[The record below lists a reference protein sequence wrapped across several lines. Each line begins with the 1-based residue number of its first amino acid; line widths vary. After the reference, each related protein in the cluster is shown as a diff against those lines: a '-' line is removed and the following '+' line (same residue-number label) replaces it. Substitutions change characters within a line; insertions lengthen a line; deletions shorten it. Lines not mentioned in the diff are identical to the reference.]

1 MRFLTLVMI
10 LSWAGVAL
18 GACGGGPNSEVA
30 GEPTATLQPIVSHT
44 PRFTATPV
52 PSRTPLPTFTPVPS
66 ETPIPP
72 TPSLTFTPSPT
83 PPIIGIVQSLQ
94 LVNVRDGPGTNF
106 SAFEA
111 IAPGTGVTIIGQNA
125 DGTWY
130 NIRLE
135 DGNEGWVSARLI
147 FIRDTPTPI
156 PTATPSPDLTALFLG
171 TPLPTAILGG
181 GTITPTPPGAIR
193 TATPA
198 DLQAAGGTTAAPTNT
213 SAPFIPV
220 VDIAAINLTATQ
232 LAFGIATPTPE
243 PTANASP
250 TLNVLEAQVVTPD
263 PSAASPTM
271 SITPPPASGSARV
284 RQGARVFA
292 LCDNPA
298 LGGDPPPTDLA
309 AGSTIVVW
317 WSWFARTEDQIRQH
331 LENATYEVRVDGDL
345 LTRLTVYR
353 SGITKPGN
361 DYVVSW
367 TVPYEKPLEA
377 GVHTITYRV
386 TWTQT
391 ISDGYRNYGPNTNN
405 PVEEGSCT
413 FTVR

>member
-1 MRFLTLVMI
+1 MRVFTLVI
-10 LSWAGVAL
+10 IVCLAGIALVA
-18 GACGGGPNSEVA
+18 CDDGGRSEVA
-30 GEPTATLQPIVSHT
+30 SQPTATLQPIVSHT

-83 PPIIGIVQSLQ
+83 PPIVGIVQSLQ
-94 LVNVRDGPGTNF
+94 LVNVRDGPGTSF

-135 DGNEGWVSARLI
+135 DGSEGWVSARLI

-198 DLQAAGGTTAAPTNT
+198 ELQSAATPQATNT

-220 VDIAAINLTATQ
+220 VDIQSINLTATQ
-232 LAFGIATPTPE
+232 LAFGISTPTPE
-243 PTANASP
+243 PTINA
-250 TLNVLEAQVVTPD
+250 TATVNVLQIQVTSD
-263 PSAASPTM
+263 SSAPAPTI
-271 SITPPPASGSARV
+271 SSVTPPPLSDSASV

-317 WSWFARTEDQIRQH
+317 WSWFARTEEQIQQH
-331 LENATYEVRVDGDL
+331 LENSTYEVRVDGDL

-367 TVPYEKPLEA
+367 NVPYEKPLTA
-377 GVHTITYRV
+377 GTHTITYRV
-386 TWTQT
+386 TWTQAIT
-391 ISDGYRNYGPNTNN
+391 DGYRNYGPNTNN

-413 FTVR
+413 FTVQ